1 MCRGRYSPKV
11 REDLIPYLYRLSRHM
26 GKPMTYVVNYILD
39 SIIEHLKGGGLFETI
54 EAEERAIKQISDHI
68 VRLVRSKK
76 KEDRERVIDLFR
88 KLA

>member
-1 MCRGRYSPKV
+1 
-11 REDLIPYLYRLSRHM
+11 M